1 MKKNISSDNFYY
13 YVPKINNANKTD
25 ELPLLSNETYK
36 SQTHKKLAFI
46 GLRGSSTFDYLNVLH
61 RFKPKYQN
69 ISNNFL
75 TKDLRNTNSLRNI
88 ERKNKYQTIKINP
101 TNKLRLSKNLEL
113 FHILD
118 KTLVSD
124 KNSLKEVN
132 NKELL
137 GLDDSKEESTENT
150 QKLLIPTI
158 TQFKK
163 LNINHSSS
171 LSCEGKHDKVI
182 DASIPSSIENN
193 STDINN
199 KLKGMSKYYIN
210 FLYNQIFPKFFTD
223 HKNKYNVVDNKLNI
237 FYAENDD
244 QFNANLIRKNKKLR
258 KRGKREKKLI
268 ISGNYVKDKLQE
280 IKRKIGFAK
289 GISDYSIPS
298 IILQKVKYNS
308 KKLQLFKKKKKKFLL
323 PYEEINLEVDKIDKL
338 KTRIL
343 SESMII
349 NNKKP
354 NFI

>member
-1 MKKNISSDNFYY
+1 
-13 YVPKINNANKTD
+13 
-25 ELPLLSNETYK
+25 
-36 SQTHKKLAFI
+36 
-46 GLRGSSTFDYLNVLH
+46 
-61 RFKPKYQN
+61 
-69 ISNNFL
+69 
-75 TKDLRNTNSLRNI
+75 
-88 ERKNKYQTIKINP
+88 
-101 TNKLRLSKNLEL
+101 
-113 FHILD
+113 
-118 KTLVSD
+118 
-124 KNSLKEVN
+124 
-132 NKELL
+132 
-137 GLDDSKEESTENT
+137 
-150 QKLLIPTI
+150 
-158 TQFKK
+158 
-163 LNINHSSS
+163 
-171 LSCEGKHDKVI
+171 
-182 DASIPSSIENN
+182 
-193 STDINN
+193 
-199 KLKGMSKYYIN
+199 MSKYYIN

-280 IKRKIGFAK
+280 IKRKLGFVK

-354 NFI
+354 SFI

>member
-1 MKKNISSDNFYY
+1 MASVLIKNAMICAMNS
-13 YVPKINNANKTD
+13 
-25 ELPLLSNETYK
+25 
-36 SQTHKKLAFI
+36 KLFQGDILILDGRITEIA
-46 GLRGSSTFDYLNVLH
+46 
-61 RFKPKYQN
+61 
-69 ISNNFL
+69 
-75 TKDLRNTNSLRNI
+75 RNI
-88 ERKNKYQTIKINP
+88 EMAA
-101 TNKLRLSKNLEL
+101 
-113 FHILD
+113 
-118 KTLVSD
+118 
-124 KNSLKEVN
+124 
-132 NKELL
+132 
-137 GLDDSKEESTENT
+137 
-150 QKLLIPTI
+150 
-158 TQFKK
+158 
-163 LNINHSSS
+163 
-171 LSCEGKHDKVI
+171 DKVI

-280 IKRKIGFAK
+280 IKRKIGFVK

-354 NFI
+354 SFI

>member
-13 YVPKINNANKTD
+13 YIPKISNANKTA
-25 ELPLLSNETYK
+25 ELPLLSNEISK
-36 SQTHKKLAFI
+36 RQTHKKLSFI

-61 RFKPKYQN
+61 RFKPKYHR

-88 ERKNKYQTIKINP
+88 EIKNKYQTIKINP
-101 TNKLRLSKNLEL
+101 SNKLRLSKNLEL

-124 KNSLKEVN
+124 KNSLREIN

-137 GLDDSKEESTENT
+137 GLDDSKDESTENT
-150 QKLLIPTI
+150 QKLIIPTI

-163 LNINHSSS
+163 LNINHSS
-171 LSCEGKHDKVI
+171 LSSEGKHDKLI
-182 DASIPSSIENN
+182 DASLPSSYDN

-223 HKNKYNVVDNKLNI
+223 HKNKYNVIDNKLNI
-237 FYAENDD
+237 YYAENDE

-280 IKRKIGFAK
+280 IKRKIGFVK

-298 IILQKVKYNS
+298 IILQKVKYNH
-308 KKLQLFKKKKKKFLL
+308 KKLQLFKKKKKGFML
-323 PYEEINLEVDKIDKL
+323 PYEEINSEVDKIDKL